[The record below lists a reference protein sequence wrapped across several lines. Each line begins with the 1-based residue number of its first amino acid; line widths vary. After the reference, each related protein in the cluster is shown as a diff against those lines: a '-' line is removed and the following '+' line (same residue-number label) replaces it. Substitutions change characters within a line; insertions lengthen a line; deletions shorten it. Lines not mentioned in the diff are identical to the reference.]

1 MSNATTRS
9 AQTEAEKAKQ
19 SASQAAGN
27 IGQAAGHAGQA
38 GQDILHATGQKVQ
51 EAAHTV
57 GQKAQDFVNT
67 AGQKAQ
73 DLAHTAG
80 QKAQDVAS
88 TASHK
93 AEDATASF
101 GKTLE
106 NAADKVRGNAPH
118 EGMLGRASEAVA
130 STLEQSGRYLEE
142 KNLTGLANDMTE
154 MIRRNP
160 IPAVLVGVG
169 LGFLI
174 GRSLRS

>member
-9 AQTEAEKAKQ
+9 VQTEAEKAKQ
-19 SASQAAGN
+19 SA
-27 IGQAAGHAGQA
+27 GQAASNVGQAASHAGQA
-38 GQDILHATGQKVQ
+38 GQDLLHAAGQKVQ
-51 EAAHTV
+51 EAAHTA
-57 GQKAQDFVNT
+57 GQKAQDIVQT

-80 QKAQDVAS
+80 
-88 TASHK
+88 HK

-106 NAADKVRGNAPH
+106 TAADKVRGNAPR
-118 EGMLGRASEAVA
+118 EGMLGQASEAVA
-130 STLEQSGRYLEE
+130 STLEKSGRYLED
-142 KNLTGLANDMTE
+142 KNLSGMADDMTE

-160 IPAVLVGVG
+160 IPAVLIGVG

-174 GRSLRS
+174 GRTLRS

>member
-19 SASQAAGN
+19 AAGQATSN
-27 IGQAAGHAGQA
+27 VGQAASHAGQA
-38 GQDILHATGQKVQ
+38 GQDILHAAGQKVQ
-51 EAAHTV
+51 EAAH
-57 GQKAQDFVNT
+57 T

-80 QKAQDVAS
+80 QKAQDLAH
-88 TASHK
+88 TTGQK

-106 NAADKVRGNAPH
+106 TAADKVRGTTPR
-118 EGMLGRASEAVA
+118 EGVLGQASEAVA
-130 STLEQSGRYLEE
+130 STLEKSGRYLED
-142 KNLTGLANDMTE
+142 KNLSGMADDMTE

-160 IPAVLVGVG
+160 IPAVLIGVG

-174 GRSLRS
+174 GRTLRS

>member
-19 SASQAAGN
+19 SAGQAAGN
-27 IGQAAGHAGQA
+27 IGQAASHAGQA
-38 GQDILHATGQKVQ
+38 GQDLLHAAGQKVQ
-51 EAAHTV
+51 DAGHTA
-57 GQKAQDFVNT
+57 GQKAQDLVQT
-67 AGQKAQ
+67 AGQKAQDVAHTASQKAQ

-80 QKAQDVAS
+80 QKA
-88 TASHK
+88 
-93 AEDATASF
+93 EDATASF

-106 NAADKVRGNAPH
+106 TAADKVRGNAPN
-118 EGMLGRASEAVA
+118 EGVLGRASEAVA

-142 KNLTGLANDMTE
+142 NLSGMADDMTA

-160 IPAVLVGVG
+160 IPAVLIGVG

-174 GRSLRS
+174 GRTLRS

>member
-1 MSNATTRS
+1 MSNATTRP

-19 SASQAAGN
+19 SAGQAASN
-27 IGQAAGHAGQA
+27 VGQAAGHAGQA
-38 GQDILHATGQKVQ
+38 GQDLLHAAGQKVQ
-51 EAAHTV
+51 DAAHTA
-57 GQKAQDFVNT
+57 GQKAQDLVQT

-80 QKAQDVAS
+80 QKAQDLAH
-88 TASHK
+88 TAGHK

-106 NAADKVRGNAPH
+106 TAADKVRGNAPR
-118 EGMLGRASEAVA
+118 EGMFGQASEAVA
-130 STLEQSGRYLEE
+130 STLEKSGRYLEE
-142 KNLTGLANDMTE
+142 KNLTGMADDMTE

-160 IPAVLVGVG
+160 IPAVLIGVG

-174 GRSLRS
+174 GRTLRS